1 MKPKLHDLGMSVSCE
16 WRLRGLAI
24 NSPHPCPLRPLG
36 QVGTRRKIGA
46 QAWRRGLSPLSSVR
60 CVDTSPRRGYPWPLG
75 RSGRRGKTPTQ
86 QLTPTPCPPSPPWAG
101 REAKVRPRQGL
112 RNQIGVSGVVID
124 GLATKRGIA
133 MPRPQL
139 DNDTLAPSLVPGHA
153 HTRYL
158 VVRHR
163 GEWFIKFHGEA
174 YGPYNTEREAMRFA
188 IDAAYKLGESGEE
201 SQVLSMDESG
211 SIQSTWTHG
220 QHPFPSWQ

>member
-1 MKPKLHDLGMSVSCE
+1 MSRAHRDARRGDGSSRYSPAQLRAKDTLEVLE
-16 WRLRGLAI
+16 FAGRLLAEAPT
-24 NSPHPCPLRPLG
+24 NLFAPLIDG
-36 QVGTRRKIGA
+36 
-46 QAWRRGLSPLSSVR
+46 AWRFLAQRVSIRQHLSSERVPAPGR
-60 CVDTSPRRGYPWPLG
+60 PGRGF
-75 RSGRRGKTPTQ
+75 
-86 QLTPTPCPPSPPWAG
+86 
-101 REAKVRPRQGL
+101 
-112 RNQIGVSGVVID
+112 RNQIGASGVAID

-139 DNDTLAPSLVPGHA
+139 DNDTLAPTLVPSHS

-211 SIQSTWTHG
+211 NIQSTWTRG

>member
-1 MKPKLHDLGMSVSCE
+1 
-16 WRLRGLAI
+16 
-24 NSPHPCPLRPLG
+24 
-36 QVGTRRKIGA
+36 
-46 QAWRRGLSPLSSVR
+46 
-60 CVDTSPRRGYPWPLG
+60 
-75 RSGRRGKTPTQ
+75 
-86 QLTPTPCPPSPPWAG
+86 
-101 REAKVRPRQGL
+101 
-112 RNQIGVSGVVID
+112 
-124 GLATKRGIA
+124 

-139 DNDTLAPSLVPGHA
+139 DNDTLAPTLVPGHP

-174 YGPYNTEREAMRFA
+174 YGPYKTEREAMRFA

-211 SIQSTWTHG
+211 NIQSTWTHG